1 MAFGRRDFIAAA
13 GAALGCAAVPAW
25 GQAPAGWTM
34 PEDWTPVVVRIGS
47 DHAPGEIHVIPSTFS
62 LYLTLGERRR
72 AIRYKVG
79 IGRGD
84 LYQPGGFYLGA
95 KKEWPT
101 WKPTNEMIA
110 RNPGAYA
117 RWANGMP
124 GGPGNPLG
132 SRALYLFTPQKGDT
146 FLRIHGTTEP
156 WTIGTAVSNGCV
168 RLVNAHVEDLY
179 ARTTLGTP
187 IYLYPKDAA

>member
-1 MAFGRRDFIAAA
+1 
-13 GAALGCAAVPAW
+13 
-25 GQAPAGWTM
+25 M
-34 PEDWTPVVVRIGS
+34 PEEWTPVVVRIGS

-84 LYQPGGFYLGA
+84 LYQPGSFYLGA